1 MAQRVEYVNSE
12 QSLPTARLRREN
24 GADELCNAAFYG
36 VGDGSRG
43 CGGSMRPEYNAD
55 WYRHYST
62 YCRDYDGNHLLEIA
76 SGAGDYDY
84 EWTEVLMKNVG
95 HRMA

>member
-1 MAQRVEYVNSE
+1 
-12 QSLPTARLRREN
+12 
-24 GADELCNAAFYG
+24 
-36 VGDGSRG
+36 
-43 CGGSMRPEYNAD
+43 MRPEYNAD